1 MSKEKEKEKKPQ
13 GRGTRARQE
22 FVSEAEEVIE
32 KIFQNLIG
40 LEDGAKSGEVNPDTL
55 NEIFRG
61 AHTLKGIAGM
71 FGLEGVSSLSHSLE
85 DLLDRLR
92 MGKVE
97 LSPELLEH
105 LYQGMNTL
113 KNLVDGI
120 GKGEEEDKLAAEK
133 MVARINQLLRSQGS
147 AAAVSPFASVG
158 LDPAV
163 FKSLTEY
170 EEHRLAENVRKG
182 VPLFRI
188 HTVFPIST
196 FDQDLTAVNH
206 DLKKVGEIITTL
218 PSSQPGRE
226 DEIVFDLI
234 VGCQKGQESITG
246 AVGGRAGVT
255 VEPISAGGKAVAPSP
270 VSAPVPVSGPD
281 LGPAPDEPKEARPRE
296 SEGAEESLK
305 SVSQTVRVD
314 ISKLDRIISIVGEL
328 VLSQTEIGRLA
339 EFLRGQK
346 GLEEPARELLRA
358 NRILERKVSELQQS
372 IMEARMVP
380 LRQLFERL
388 ARVVRQTCRDG
399 HKEVDLEI
407 FGADTELDKLIV
419 EELGDPLMHIIRNSL
434 DHGVEPPDERE
445 KAGKTPRGRITLN
458 AYSVGSHVVVEVED
472 DGRGINWKRVK
483 EKARE
488 LKLLEPGIELPPED
502 AASLLFLPGFST
514 SEKVTS
520 LSGRGVGL
528 DVVKRNITRIS
539 GMIELDSEA
548 GVGTRFQITLPIT
561 LAIIRVLLVEISGRI
576 YAIPLTSIQENLAI
590 SLKEI
595 RTVEGKEVIQLRDKT
610 LPLIRLERL
619 FRLEPRAL
627 PSENGN
633 RLYVVVVGMAERR
646 IGLLAGNLLGQQ
658 DVVIKPLGKLADI
671 VPGIAGAAD
680 LGSHKTILILDVGA
694 LIEESTRAGNP
705 AAGR

>member
-13 GRGTRARQE
+13 ARGTRARQE

-61 AHTLKGIAGM
+61 AHSLKGIAGM
-71 FGLEGVSSLSHSLE
+71 FGLEGISSLSHSLE

-113 KNLVDGI
+113 KTVVDGV
-120 GKGEEEDKLAAEK
+120 GKGQEEDKLAAEK
-133 MVARINQLLRSQGS
+133 MVARINQFLRSQGS
-147 AAAVSPFASVG
+147 AAAASPFANVG

-170 EEHRLAENVRKG
+170 EEHRLSENVRKG
-182 VPLFRI
+182 IPLFRI
-188 HTVFPIST
+188 HTVFPITT
-196 FDQDLTAVNH
+196 FDQDLTAVNQ

-234 VGCQKGQESITG
+234 VGCQKGVEVIKG
-246 AVGGRAGVT
+246 AVGARAGVT
-255 VEPISAGGKAVAPSP
+255 VDPISTGGKTEAPASEP
-270 VSAPVPVSGPD
+270 AAAPAA
-281 LGPAPDEPKEARPRE
+281 GPAPEEPAEARPRE
-296 SEGAEESLK
+296 PEGADESLK

-314 ISKLDRIISIVGEL
+314 IGKLDRIIAIVGEL
-328 VLSQTEIGRLA
+328 VLSQAEIGRLA
-339 EFLRGQK
+339 EFLRSQK
-346 GLEEPARELLRA
+346 GMEETARELLRA
-358 NRILERKVSELQQS
+358 NRLLERKVSELQQS

-388 ARVVRQTCRDG
+388 ARVVRQTCRDV

-434 DHGVEPPDERE
+434 DHGIEPPAERE
-445 KAGKTPRGRITLN
+445 KAGKTPQGRITLN

-483 EKARE
+483 EKAWE
-488 LKLLEPGIELPPED
+488 LKLLDPGIELPPED

-539 GMIELDSEA
+539 GMIELDSET

-561 LAIIRVLLVEISGRI
+561 LAIIRVLLVEISGRV
-576 YAIPLTSIQENLAI
+576 YAIPLTSIQENLAV

-619 FRLEPRAL
+619 FRLEPRGI

-633 RLYVVVVGMAERR
+633 RLYVVVVGLAERR

-694 LIEESTRAGNP
+694 LIEESTRAGGP
-705 AAGR
+705 AAGK

>member
-40 LEDGAKSGEVNPDTL
+40 LEDGARSGEVNPDTL

-61 AHTLKGIAGM
+61 AHSLKGIAGM
-71 FGLEGVSSLSHSLE
+71 FGLDGVSSLSHSLE

-113 KNLVDGI
+113 KTLVDGI
-120 GKGEEEDKLAAEK
+120 GKGQEEDKLAAEK
-133 MVARINQLLRSQGS
+133 MVARINQLLRTQGS
-147 AAAVSPFASVG
+147 AAAASPFASVG

-182 VPLFRI
+182 IPLFRI
-188 HTVFPIST
+188 HTVFPITT
-196 FDQDLTAVNH
+196 FDQDLTGVNQ

-234 VGCQKGQESITG
+234 VGCQKGLESVTG

-255 VEPISAGGKAVAPSP
+255 VELIPAGGKAE
-270 VSAPVPVSGPD
+270 APVPV
-281 LGPAPDEPKEARPRE
+281 PAPEMLSEEPAEARPRE
-296 SEGAEESLK
+296 SEGTEESLK

-314 ISKLDRIISIVGEL
+314 IGKLDRIIAIVGEL
-328 VLSQTEIGRLA
+328 VLSQAEIGRLA

-407 FGADTELDKLIV
+407 YGADTELDKLIV

-434 DHGVEPPDERE
+434 DHGIESLAERE

-458 AYSVGSHVVVEVED
+458 AFSVGSHVVVEVED

-488 LKLLEPGIELPPED
+488 LKLLDPGIEPSPED

-514 SEKVTS
+514 SEKVTT

-561 LAIIRVLLVEISGRI
+561 LAIIRVLLVEISGRV

-590 SLKEI
+590 NLKEI

-619 FRLEPRAL
+619 FRLEPRVI

-694 LIEESTRAGNP
+694 LIEESTRAGSP
-705 AAGR
+705 SAGK

>member
-13 GRGTRARQE
+13 ARGTRARQE

-40 LEDGAKSGEVNPDTL
+40 LEDGTKSGEVNPDTL

-61 AHTLKGIAGM
+61 AHSLKGIAGM

-113 KNLVDGI
+113 KTLVDGI
-120 GKGEEEDKLAAEK
+120 SKGEEEDKLAAEK
-133 MVARINQLLRSQGS
+133 TVARINQLLRSQSS
-147 AAAVSPFASVG
+147 AAAASPFASVG
-158 LDPAV
+158 LDPAL

-182 VPLFRI
+182 VPLFRV
-188 HTVFPIST
+188 HTVFPITT
-196 FDQDLTAVNH
+196 FDQELSAVNQ

-234 VGCQKGQESITG
+234 IGCQKGVESIL
-246 AVGGRAGVT
+246 AAAGGRAGVT
-255 VEPISAGGKAVAPSP
+255 VEPIPAGGKTAAP
-270 VSAPVPVSGPD
+270 AP
-281 LGPAPDEPKEARPRE
+281 GPAPEKPKETKPRE
-296 SEGAEESLK
+296 GEGAEESLK

-314 ISKLDRIISIVGEL
+314 ISKLDRIIAIVGEL
-328 VLSQTEIGRLA
+328 VLSQAEIQRLA
-339 EFLRGQK
+339 ESLRGQK
-346 GLEEPARELLRA
+346 GLEELARELFRA
-358 NRILERKVSELQQS
+358 NHFLERKVSELQQG

-388 ARVVRQTCRDG
+388 ARVVRQICREA

-407 FGADTELDKLIV
+407 YGADTELDKLIV

-434 DHGVEPPDERE
+434 DHGIESPEERE
-445 KAGKTPRGRITLN
+445 KAGKNPRGRITLN
-458 AYSVGSHVVVEVED
+458 AFSVGSHVVVEVED

-488 LKLLEPGIELPPED
+488 LKLLEPEIELAPED
-502 AASLLFLPGFST
+502 AASFLFLPGFST
-514 SEKVTS
+514 STKVTS

-539 GMIELDSEA
+539 GMIELESEA
-548 GVGTRFQITLPIT
+548 GMGTLFQITLPIT

-590 SLKEI
+590 LQKEI

-619 FRLEPRAL
+619 FRLPVPAA

-633 RLYVVVVGMAERR
+633 RLYVVVVGLAERR
-646 IGLLAGNLLGQQ
+646 IGILAGNLVGQQ
-658 DVVIKPLGKLADI
+658 DVVIKPLGKLAEI

-694 LIEESTRAGNP
+694 LIEESTRASGP
-705 AAGR
+705 VGIK

>member
-32 KIFQNLIG
+32 KIFQNLIV
-40 LEDGAKSGEVNPDTL
+40 LEDGSRSGEVNPDTL

-61 AHTLKGIAGM
+61 AHSLKGIAGM
-71 FGLEGVSSLSHSLE
+71 FGLDGVSSLSHSLE

-113 KNLVDGI
+113 KALVDGI
-120 GKGEEEDKLAAEK
+120 GKGQEEDKLAAEK
-133 MVARINQLLRSQGS
+133 MVARINQLLRTQGS
-147 AAAVSPFASVG
+147 AAAASPFASVG

-182 VPLFRI
+182 IPLFRI
-188 HTVFPIST
+188 HTVFPITT
-196 FDQDLTAVNH
+196 FDQDLTGVNQ

-234 VGCQKGQESITG
+234 VGCQKGIESITG
-246 AVGGRAGVT
+246 AVGSRAGVT
-255 VEPISAGGKAVAPSP
+255 VELIPAGGKTEAP
-270 VSAPVPVSGPD
+270 APVPAAETAPEE
-281 LGPAPDEPKEARPRE
+281 PAEARPRE
-296 SEGAEESLK
+296 SEGTEESLK

-314 ISKLDRIISIVGEL
+314 IGKLDRIIAIVGEL
-328 VLSQTEIGRLA
+328 VLSQAEIGRLA

-407 FGADTELDKLIV
+407 YGADTELDKLIV

-434 DHGVEPPDERE
+434 DHGIEPLAERE

-458 AYSVGSHVVVEVED
+458 AFSVGSHVVVEVED

-488 LKLLEPGIELPPED
+488 LKLLDPAIEPSPED

-561 LAIIRVLLVEISGRI
+561 LAIIRVLLVEISGKV

-590 SLKEI
+590 NLQDI

-619 FRLEPRAL
+619 FRLEPRVL

-694 LIEESTRAGNP
+694 LIEESTRAGSP
-705 AAGR
+705 SAGK

>member
-1 MSKEKEKEKKPQ
+1 MSKEKEKKPQ
-13 GRGTRARQE
+13 ARGTRARQE

-32 KIFQNLIG
+32 KIFQNLIV
-40 LEDGAKSGEVNPDTL
+40 LEDGAKSGEINPDTL

-61 AHTLKGIAGM
+61 AHSLKGIAGM
-71 FGLEGVSSLSHSLE
+71 FGLEGVSQLSHSLE

-113 KNLVDGI
+113 KTLVDGI
-120 GKGEEEDKLAAEK
+120 GKGQEEDKLAAEK
-133 MVARINQLLRSQGS
+133 MVARINQLLRSQSQAS
-147 AAAVSPFASVG
+147 AASPFSSVG
-158 LDPAV
+158 LDPNL

-188 HTVFPIST
+188 HTVFPITT
-196 FDQDLTAVNH
+196 FDQDLTAINQ

-234 VGCQKGQESITG
+234 VGCQKGVESIL
-246 AVGGRAGVT
+246 AAAGGRAGVT
-255 VEPISAGGKAVAPSP
+255 VEPIPAGGKTEAP
-270 VSAPVPVSGPD
+270 AP
-281 LGPAPDEPKEARPRE
+281 GPAPEEPKPRE
-296 SEGAEESLK
+296 GEGAEESLK

-314 ISKLDRIISIVGEL
+314 ISKLDRIIAIVGEL
-328 VLSQTEIGRLA
+328 VLSQAEIQRLA
-339 EFLRGQK
+339 EHLRGQK
-346 GLEEPARELLRA
+346 GLEELARELFRA
-358 NRILERKVSELQQS
+358 NRLLERKVSELQQG

-380 LRQLFERL
+380 LRQLFDRL
-388 ARVVRQTCRDG
+388 ARVVRQICREA

-434 DHGVEPPDERE
+434 DHGIESPEERE
-445 KAGKTPRGRITLN
+445 KAGKNPRGRITLN
-458 AYSVGSHVVVEVED
+458 AFSVGSHVVVEVED

-483 EKARE
+483 EKAHE
-488 LKLLEPGIELPPED
+488 LKLLEPGIELSPED
-502 AASLLFLPGFST
+502 ATSLLFLPGFST
-514 SEKVTS
+514 STKVTS

-539 GMIELDSEA
+539 GMIELESEA
-548 GVGTRFQITLPIT
+548 GMGTLFQITLPIT

-590 SLKEI
+590 LQNEI
-595 RTVEGKEVIQLRDKT
+595 RTVEGKEVIPLRDKT

-619 FRLEPRAL
+619 FRLPAPAA

-633 RLYVVVVGMAERR
+633 RLYVVVVGLAERR
-646 IGLLAGNLLGQQ
+646 IGILAGNLVGQQ
-658 DVVIKPLGKLADI
+658 DVVIKPLGKLAEI

-694 LIEESTRAGNP
+694 LIEESTRASGP
-705 AAGR
+705 VGIK

>member
-40 LEDGAKSGEVNPDTL
+40 LEDGSRSGEVNPDTL

-61 AHTLKGIAGM
+61 AHSLKGIAGM
-71 FGLEGVSSLSHSLE
+71 FGLDGVSSLSHSLE

-113 KNLVDGI
+113 KTLVDGI
-120 GKGEEEDKLAAEK
+120 GKGQEEDKLAAEK
-133 MVARINQLLRSQGS
+133 MVARINQLLRTQGS
-147 AAAVSPFASVG
+147 AAATSPFASVG

-182 VPLFRI
+182 IPLFRI
-188 HTVFPIST
+188 HTVFPITT
-196 FDQDLTAVNH
+196 FDQDLTGVNQ

-234 VGCQKGQESITG
+234 VGCQKGVESVTG

-255 VEPISAGGKAVAPSP
+255 VEPIPAGGKTEAPAAVPAAETAPEE
-270 VSAPVPVSGPD
+270 
-281 LGPAPDEPKEARPRE
+281 PAEARPRE
-296 SEGAEESLK
+296 SEEESLK

-314 ISKLDRIISIVGEL
+314 IGKLDRIIAIVGEL
-328 VLSQTEIGRLA
+328 VLSQAEIGRLA

-407 FGADTELDKLIV
+407 YGADTELDKLIV

-434 DHGVEPPDERE
+434 DHGIESLAERE
-445 KAGKTPRGRITLN
+445 KTGKTPRGRITLN
-458 AYSVGSHVVVEVED
+458 AFSVGSHVVVEVED

-488 LKLLEPGIELPPED
+488 LKLLDPGIEPSPED

-561 LAIIRVLLVEISGRI
+561 LAIIRVLLVEISGRV

-590 SLKEI
+590 NLKEI

-619 FRLEPRAL
+619 FRLEPRVI
-627 PSENGN
+627 PSENGS
-633 RLYVVVVGMAERR
+633 RLYVVVVGLAERR

-694 LIEESTRAGNP
+694 LIEESTRAGSP
-705 AAGR
+705 SAGK

>member
-40 LEDGAKSGEVNPDTL
+40 LEDGSRSGEVNPDTL

-61 AHTLKGIAGM
+61 AHSLKGIAGM
-71 FGLEGVSSLSHSLE
+71 FGLDGVSSLSHSLE

-113 KNLVDGI
+113 KTLVDGI
-120 GKGEEEDKLAAEK
+120 GKGQEEDKLAAEK
-133 MVARINQLLRSQGS
+133 MVARINQLLRTQGS
-147 AAAVSPFASVG
+147 AAAASPFASVG

-182 VPLFRI
+182 IPLFRI
-188 HTVFPIST
+188 HTVFPITT
-196 FDQDLTAVNH
+196 FDQDLTGVNQ

-234 VGCQKGQESITG
+234 VGCQKGVESVTG
-246 AVGGRAGVT
+246 AVGSRAGVT
-255 VEPISAGGKAVAPSP
+255 VEPIPAGGKTEAP
-270 VSAPVPVSGPD
+270 APVPD
-281 LGPAPDEPKEARPRE
+281 EGPAPEEPAEARPRE
-296 SEGAEESLK
+296 SEGTEESLK

-314 ISKLDRIISIVGEL
+314 IGKLDRIIAIVGEL
-328 VLSQTEIGRLA
+328 VLSQAEIGRLA

-407 FGADTELDKLIV
+407 YGADTELDKLIV

-434 DHGVEPPDERE
+434 DHGIESLAERE

-458 AYSVGSHVVVEVED
+458 AFSVGSHVVVEVED

-488 LKLLEPGIELPPED
+488 LKLLDPGIEPSPED

-514 SEKVTS
+514 SEKVTT

-561 LAIIRVLLVEISGRI
+561 LAIIRVLLVEISGRV

-590 SLKEI
+590 NLKEI

-619 FRLEPRAL
+619 FRLEPRVI

-694 LIEESTRAGNP
+694 LIEESTRAGSP
-705 AAGR
+705 SAGK